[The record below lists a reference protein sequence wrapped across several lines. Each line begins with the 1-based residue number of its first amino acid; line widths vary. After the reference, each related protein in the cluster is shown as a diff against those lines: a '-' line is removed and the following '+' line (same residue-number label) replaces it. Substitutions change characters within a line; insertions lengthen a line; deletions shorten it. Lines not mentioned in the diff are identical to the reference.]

1 RASRTSPS
9 GARPAK
15 RSALRTRAPGTTSAP
30 KRKRPARNAGRKR
43 RFPSSPRRAG
53 PCTAANA
60 SSSGG
65 LWVLRPRRPQVAGSG
80 ESSLRWPPRARVR
93 GQGRLTPGALSPRSA
108 PFPPPLL
115 PREPARKGDLS
126 AGPSPG
132 RQSMAEQSPAQ
143 HPSPEHIREA
153 LSAYQQTASLKAA
166 LELDLFTAVGEGNQ
180 TAPAI
185 AKRCAASERGTR
197 ILSDYLVVIGFL
209 TKEGQRYGLT
219 ADSAMFLDRRSPTCL
234 AGAVAFLNSPHLT
247 DGFKDLASAVR
258 KGGTVV
264 GKAGTLEPEHPV
276 WVEFA
281 RAMAGFMALPAEL
294 IARLVGAVEGRK
306 SKVLDIA
313 AGHGLFGITIAKH
326 NPHAEIV
333 AVDWPGVLA
342 VAQENARA
350 AGVEARYRTFPGSA
364 FEVDFGNDYDLVL
377 LTNFLHHFDV
387 PTCEKFLRKV
397 HRALAPGGRA
407 VTFEFIPNEDRV
419 SPPVAAKFSLIMLST
434 TPSGDAYTFSEY
446 ESMFR
451 NAGFQSNELHPLPP
465 TPGQVVVSYR

>member
-1 RASRTSPS
+1 
-9 GARPAK
+9 
-15 RSALRTRAPGTTSAP
+15 
-30 KRKRPARNAGRKR
+30 
-43 RFPSSPRRAG
+43 
-53 PCTAANA
+53 
-60 SSSGG
+60 
-65 LWVLRPRRPQVAGSG
+65 
-80 ESSLRWPPRARVR
+80 
-93 GQGRLTPGALSPRSA
+93 
-108 PFPPPLL
+108 
-115 PREPARKGDLS
+115 
-126 AGPSPG
+126 
-132 RQSMAEQSPAQ
+132 MAEQAPGQ
-143 HPSPEHIREA
+143 QPSPEHILEA
-153 LSAYQQTASLKAA
+153 LNAYQQTASLKAA

-446 ESMFR
+446 ERIFR